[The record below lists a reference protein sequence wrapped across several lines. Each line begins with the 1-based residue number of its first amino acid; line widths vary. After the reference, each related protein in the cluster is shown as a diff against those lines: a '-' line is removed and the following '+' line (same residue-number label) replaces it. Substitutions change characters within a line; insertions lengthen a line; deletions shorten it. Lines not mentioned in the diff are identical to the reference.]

1 MAAEPLRS
9 GIYAI
14 LDVDRLAPLLPD
26 EPDEELAALLA
37 YGEVAA
43 AAGACALQLRI
54 KSAQPHSLYPRR
66 LYAALHGAFG
76 ERLPVVMNDIL
87 PVVEPFASRAG
98 AGLHL
103 GQDDHSPVT
112 ARHHLGAGAWL
123 GLSTHNLAQVEAA
136 ATLPVDYIGFGPVLA
151 TTGKQ
156 GADAEV
162 GLDGL
167 GAAFLCSEH
176 PMVAIGGL
184 DKSYI
189 TAVREAGAHAMAVI
203 GAWLGPA
210 DSPWPVAEA
219 ARALGAM
226 TATWAGQMAAVE
238 TDPDLEL

>member
-14 LDVDRLAPLLPD
+14 LDVDRLAPLLPT
-26 EPDEELAALLA
+26 EPDEELAALVA
-37 YGEVAA
+37 YGAVAA
-43 AAGACALQLRI
+43 DAGACALQLRI

-66 LYAALHGAFG
+66 VYAALHEAYGA
-76 ERLPVVMNDIL
+76 RLPVLMNDFL
-87 PVVEPFASRAG
+87 PVVEPFVGRDG

-112 ARHHLGAGAWL
+112 ARHHLGEGAWL
-123 GLSTHNLAQVEAA
+123 GWSTHDLAQVEAA
-136 ATLPVDYIGFGPVLA
+136 AALPVDYIGFGPILA
-151 TTGKQ
+151 TSGKV

-167 GAAFLCSEH
+167 GAAFLRSQH
-176 PMVAIGGL
+176 RIVAIGGL
-184 DKSYI
+184 DKSHI
-189 TAVREAGAHAMAVI
+189 AEVRDAGAHAMAVI

-210 DSPWPVAEA
+210 EAPWSADEA

-226 TATWAGQMAAVE
+226 TSTWAGQMAAA
-238 TDPDLEL
+238 LNG